1 MDEYHIRE
9 SEWVEVKNDVKD
21 ILTNHLPHIQVD
33 IVRLATQMKIFGG
46 LILTALSALIAISL
60 S

>member
-1 MDEYHIRE
+1 MEEYHIEE
-9 SEWVEVKNDVKD
+9 SEWKEVKNDVKE

-33 IVRLATQMKIFGG
+33 IGILKTRVAIFGG
-46 LILTALSALIAISL
+46 IILTALGVLISKVF